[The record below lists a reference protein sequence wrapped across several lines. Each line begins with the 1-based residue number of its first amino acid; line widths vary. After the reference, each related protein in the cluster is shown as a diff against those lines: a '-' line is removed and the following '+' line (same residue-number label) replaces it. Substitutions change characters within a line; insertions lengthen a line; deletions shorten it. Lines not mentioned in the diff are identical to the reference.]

1 MIGGGLGSY
10 IGKFHRRGAMLDD
23 SAELVCGCFSRSMDR
38 NRATDEAYH
47 LPDTSRVSGSP
58 PVQTICSMP
67 ARSFHVLRQATTK
80 ALSRRS
86 RIFTVRSVMCSPTAR
101 QVVRTRPTPSRPWR
115 TACSAFALSRP
126 VCAAIRPEAS
136 GWTYKA
142 APSLFD
148 GSPPVLKVQR
158 DFLM

>member
-1 MIGGGLGSY
+1 MIGGGIGSY
-10 IGKFHRRGAMLDD
+10 IGKFHRWGAMLDD

-38 NRATDEAYH
+38 NRATAEAYH
-47 LPDTSRVSGSP
+47 LPDTSRVSGCP

-67 ARSFHVLRQATTK
+67 ARGFPASVQAITK
-80 ALSRRS
+80 
-86 RIFTVRSVMCSPTAR
+86 
-101 QVVRTRPTPSRPWR
+101 
-115 TACSAFALSRP
+115 P

-158 DFLM
+158 DFLL